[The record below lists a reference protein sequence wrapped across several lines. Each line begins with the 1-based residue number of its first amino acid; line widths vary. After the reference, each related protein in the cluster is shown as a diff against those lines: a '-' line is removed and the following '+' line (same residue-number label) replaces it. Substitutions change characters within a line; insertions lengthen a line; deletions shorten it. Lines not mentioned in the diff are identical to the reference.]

1 MTDDR
6 TASPRTAHQPGPVR
20 AVVTQEW
27 IEALGLP
34 PGREPRGDED
44 FFEAGGNSMQ
54 AIVMLDRIGD
64 RLGVDPSVEALYLDG
79 TLDALVE
86 HCRDAVGDGPS
97 TAAPD
102 GLPTAVADGGREL
115 GQR

>member
-6 TASPRTAHQPGPVR
+6 TAPPRTAQRPGLVR

-34 PGREPRGDED
+34 PDREPRGDED

-54 AIVMLDRIGD
+54 AIVMLDRIGT
-64 RLGVDPSVEALYLDG
+64 RLAVDPSVEALYLDG

-86 HCRDAVGDGPS
+86 HCRGAVEGGP
-97 TAAPD
+97 
-102 GLPTAVADGGREL
+102 PTAVADGGREP